1 MAAAGIDVVSTY
13 VFWNHHEER
22 EGEWDF
28 SGNRNVRRF
37 VELCA
42 RHGLHVI
49 VRLGPF
55 CHGEVRNGGLP
66 DWLYGKSYE
75 VRSLDAGFLDA
86 VRGLYAHIAQQLR
99 GLYFK
104 DGGPIIAA

>member
-1 MAAAGIDVVSTY
+1 M
-13 VFWNHHEER
+13 
-22 EGEWDF
+22 EWDF

-104 DGGPIIAA
+104 DGDHRGPGRQRVHGVVGSLGDDHRHQP